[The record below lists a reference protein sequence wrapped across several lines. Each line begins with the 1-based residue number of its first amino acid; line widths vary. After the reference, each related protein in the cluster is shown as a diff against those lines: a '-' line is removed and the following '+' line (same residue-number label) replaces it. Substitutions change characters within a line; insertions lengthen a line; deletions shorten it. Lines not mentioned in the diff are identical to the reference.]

1 MIPNERILEIA
12 TEKMLDRKA
21 NILPTFTCM
30 TNDDEIIAFSRAIA
44 KEQMECDAR
53 VCELARIED
62 GDGQHTQWYAGVD
75 ECIAAI
81 RNQKVEG

>member
-1 MIPNERILEIA
+1 MNNEEILKQAKRHQDALIGDG
-12 TEKMLDRKA
+12 TELIGYEFSVA
-21 NILPTFTCM
+21 S
-30 TNDDEIIAFSRAIA
+30 IIAFARVIML
-44 KEQMECDAR
+44 EQMECDAKI
-53 VCELARIED
+53 CELVRIED

>member
-1 MIPNERILEIA
+1 MNEEILKLARECG
-12 TEKMLDRKA
+12 
-21 NILPTFTCM
+21 F
-30 TNDDEIIAFSRAIA
+30 DDPIKFADESVYAKKLIAFAHAIA
-44 KEQMECDAR
+44 AEQREIDAR
-53 VCELARIED
+53 ICELARAED